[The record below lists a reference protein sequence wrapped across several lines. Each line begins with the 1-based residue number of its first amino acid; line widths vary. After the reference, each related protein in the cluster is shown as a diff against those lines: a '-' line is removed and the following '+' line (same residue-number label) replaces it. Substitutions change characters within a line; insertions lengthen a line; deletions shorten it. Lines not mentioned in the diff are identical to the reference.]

1 MKRALVSMLV
11 LAVGGVI
18 AGCGEAAHIR
28 PHLARHRDYD
38 PGEYGTAPT
47 AASSGSLW
55 LGTSRGLFVDFRAAQ
70 VGDMV
75 QVRIDENPRATGDA
89 TTETSRESSYS
100 LGADGLFGLTAAIT
114 QAFPGLD
121 PTEML
126 GLMSSSSFSGGG
138 AVGRSSR
145 IDASIAV
152 RVRDVLPNG
161 DLFVEGTK
169 ILMINDEELHIYLSG
184 VIRPQDIAE
193 DDSISSTR
201 IADAEIEITGRGDL
215 TDAQRRG
222 WLAEI
227 LDEITPF

>member
-1 MKRALVSMLV
+1 MNRSFSLAFALALVV
-11 LAVGGVI
+11 V

-38 PGEYGTAPT
+38 PGEYG
-47 AASSGSLW
+47 AAAEPVSRGSMW
-55 LGTSRGLFVDFRAAQ
+55 TGSSRGLFVDFRAAS
-70 VGDMV
+70 VGDLV
-75 QVRIDENPRATGDA
+75 TVEIDESPRATGDA

-100 LGADGLFGLTAAIT
+100 LGADGLMGLTAAL
-114 QAFPGLD
+114 ARAYPDLD
-121 PTEML
+121 AGEML
-126 GLMSSSSFSGGG
+126 GLVGSSSFEGGG
-138 AVGRSSR
+138 AVARSSR
-145 IDASIAV
+145 IDASLTV
-152 RVRDVLPNG
+152 RVRQVLPNG

-169 ILMINDEELHIYLSG
+169 ILMVNAEELHIYVSG
-184 VIRPQDIAE
+184 VIRPQDIEE
-193 DDSISSTR
+193 DNTIGSGR

>member
-1 MKRALVSMLV
+1 MSKALALFW
-11 LAVGGVI
+11 LATLA

-28 PHLARHRDYD
+28 PHLARHREYD
-38 PGEYGTAPT
+38 PGEYGS
-47 AASSGSLW
+47 AAEPASAGSLW
-55 LGTSRGLFVDFRAAQ
+55 LGSSRGLFVDFRAAQ

-75 QVRIDENPRATGDA
+75 TVHIDENPRATGDA
-89 TTETSRESSYS
+89 STETAREGGYS
-100 LGADGLFGLTAAIT
+100 LGADGLFGLTAALAD
-114 QAFPGLD
+114 AFPDLD
-121 PTEML
+121 PGEML
-126 GLMSSSSFSGGG
+126 GLMSSSSFEGGG
-138 AVGRSSR
+138 SVARSSR

-152 RVRDVLPNG
+152 RVRQVLPNG

-169 ILMINDEELHIYLSG
+169 ILMVNDEELHIYLSG

-193 DDSISSTR
+193 DDTISSSR